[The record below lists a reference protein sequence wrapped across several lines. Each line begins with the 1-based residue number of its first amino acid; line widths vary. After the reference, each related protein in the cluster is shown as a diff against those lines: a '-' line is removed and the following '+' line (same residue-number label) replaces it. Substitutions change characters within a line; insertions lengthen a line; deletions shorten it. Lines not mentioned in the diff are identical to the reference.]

1 MKAQSFSFA
10 INHDKGEYIAVVMFM
25 RTIRNMR
32 RRFALLLLIMTA
44 AALFLII
51 DWQIRPM
58 IRATAVYHA
67 SIYATN
73 LMNEAV
79 EQELAKVQGIQLV
92 QISQNEKTNITSVTL
107 DMLRI
112 NQIKTGITE
121 QILIELSSEETEIVE
136 VPLGTLLGSE
146 IFSGRGPLIPITLSP
161 MGLANIQTKSNMR
174 QAGINQVLH
183 EVVLSVEV
191 EVSAILPGYSA
202 DASAQSDYLIAQT
215 VIVGNVPDRYSEA
228 SNSHESVESIR
239 IWETLDEE

>member
-1 MKAQSFSFA
+1 MIKTRKKLKISWLF
-10 INHDKGEYIAVVMFM
+10 IIL
-25 RTIRNMR
+25 I
-32 RRFALLLLIMTA
+32 LLIWII
-44 AALFLII
+44 FLLV

-58 IRATAVYHA
+58 IRATAAYHA

-79 EQELAKVQGIQLV
+79 EAELEEVKDVNLV
-92 QISQNEKTNITSVTL
+92 LIEQNESTNITSVTL
-107 DMLRI
+107 DMMRI

-121 QILIELSSEETEIVE
+121 RILKELSSEETEIVE

-146 IFSGRGPLIPITLSP
+146 LFSGQGPLISITLSP
-161 MGLANIQTKSNMR
+161 MGLANIQMSSGLR

-183 EVVLSVEV
+183 EVVLRVEV

-202 DASAQSDYLIAQT
+202 DAKASSDYLISQT
-215 VIVGNVPDRYSEA
+215 VIVGNVPDRYSN
-228 SNSHESVESIR
+228 SNGTENSIG

>member
-1 MKAQSFSFA
+1 MHMKKWWKKPSRVL
-10 INHDKGEYIAVVMFM
+10 G
-25 RTIRNMR
+25 
-32 RRFALLLLIMTA
+32 LLFLLCLGVGGFLLI
-44 AALFLII
+44 
-51 DWQIRPM
+51 DCQIRPM
-58 IRATAVYHA
+58 IRATAAYHA

-73 LMNEAV
+73 LMNKAV
-79 EQELAKVQGIQLV
+79 ENELEHFQDEQLV
-92 QISQNEKTNITSVTL
+92 LIEQNESTNITSVTL
-107 DMLRI
+107 DMMRI

-121 QILIELSSEETEIVE
+121 QILKELSSEETEVVE

-146 IFSGRGPLIPITLSP
+146 LFSGRGPLISITLSP
-161 MGLANIQTKSNMR
+161 MGLANIQTESRMR

-202 DASAQSDYLIAQT
+202 DAKASSEYLISQT

-228 SNSHESVESIR
+228 SSSAEKSIR

>member
-1 MKAQSFSFA
+1 MC
-10 INHDKGEYIAVVMFM
+10 
-25 RTIRNMR
+25 MR
-32 RRFALLLLIMTA
+32 RRWRQPSRIW
-44 AALFLII
+44 ALFILVLFLVGGFLLI
-51 DWQIRPM
+51 DWQVRPM
-58 IRATAVYHA
+58 IRATAAYHA

-79 EQELAKVQGIQLV
+79 ENELEHFQDEQLV
-92 QISQNEKTNITSVTL
+92 IIDQNEKTNITSVTL
-107 DMLRI
+107 DMMRI

-121 QILIELSSEETEIVE
+121 QILQELSSEETEVVE
-136 VPLGTLLGSE
+136 VPLGTLMGSE
-146 IFSGRGPLIPITLSP
+146 LFSGQGPLISITLSP
-161 MGLANIQTKSNMR
+161 MGLANIQTESRMR

-202 DASAQSDYLIAQT
+202 EAKASSEYLISQT

-228 SNSHESVESIR
+228 SSHAAEEESIR

>member
-1 MKAQSFSFA
+1 M
-10 INHDKGEYIAVVMFM
+10 
-25 RTIRNMR
+25 
-32 RRFALLLLIMTA
+32 
-44 AALFLII
+44 
-51 DWQIRPM
+51 
-58 IRATAVYHA
+58 
-67 SIYATN
+67 
-73 LMNEAV
+73 
-79 EQELAKVQGIQLV
+79 
-92 QISQNEKTNITSVTL
+92 
-107 DMLRI
+107 
-112 NQIKTGITE
+112 
-121 QILIELSSEETEIVE
+121 
-136 VPLGTLLGSE
+136 PLGTLLGSE

-161 MGLANIQTKSNMR
+161 MGLANIQTTSNMR

>member
-1 MKAQSFSFA
+1 MYMGLWKRKNKSVRKILFLL
-10 INHDKGEYIAVVMFM
+10 IV
-25 RTIRNMR
+25 
-32 RRFALLLLIMTA
+32 LLLGG
-44 AALFLII
+44 LFLVI
-51 DWQIRPM
+51 DGQIRPM
-58 IRATAVYHA
+58 IRATAAYHA

-79 EQELAKVQGIQLV
+79 EAELEQLQDAQLV
-92 QISQNEKTNITSVTL
+92 HIEQNEQTSITSVTL

-121 QILIELSSEETEIVE
+121 RILLELSSEETEVVE

-146 IFSGRGPLIPITLSP
+146 IFSGRGSLIPITLSP
-161 MGLANIQTKSNMR
+161 MGLANIQMTSGMH

-202 DASAQSDYLIAQT
+202 DAKASSDYLISQT
-215 VIVGNVPDRYSEA
+215 VIVGNVPERYSQTTGGTSQSE
-228 SNSHESVESIR
+228 EIR
-239 IWETLDEE
+239 LWETLDEE

>member
-1 MKAQSFSFA
+1 M
-10 INHDKGEYIAVVMFM
+10 
-25 RTIRNMR
+25 
-32 RRFALLLLIMTA
+32 
-44 AALFLII
+44 
-51 DWQIRPM
+51 
-58 IRATAVYHA
+58 
-67 SIYATN
+67 
-73 LMNEAV
+73 
-79 EQELAKVQGIQLV
+79 V

-121 QILIELSSEETEIVE
+121 QILIELSSEKTEIVE

>member
-1 MKAQSFSFA
+1 MK
-10 INHDKGEYIAVVMFM
+10 
-25 RTIRNMR
+25 
-32 RRFALLLLIMTA
+32 RFKRQYKWAGTVAFLLLCGIGFLLI
-44 AALFLII
+44 
-51 DWQIRPM
+51 DGQIRPM
-58 IRATAVYHA
+58 IRATAAYHA

-79 EQELAKVQGIQLV
+79 EQQLEQVQDAQLV
-92 QISQNEKTNITSVTL
+92 LIDQNEQTNITSVTV
-107 DMLRI
+107 DMMRI

-121 QILIELSSEETEIVE
+121 RILQELSSEETEIVE
-136 VPLGTLLGSE
+136 VPLGTLMGSE

-161 MGLANIQTKSNMR
+161 MGLANIQMSSGMR

-183 EVVLSVEV
+183 EVLLHVEV

-202 DASAQSDYLIAQT
+202 DAKAESDYLLSQT

-228 SNSHESVESIR
+228 NGKAGDNESIR

>member
-1 MKAQSFSFA
+1 M
-10 INHDKGEYIAVVMFM
+10 M
-25 RTIRNMR
+25 RKIH
-32 RRFALLLLIMTA
+32 RFYRKLTL
-44 AALFLII
+44 LFLLVIASVLFLLI

-58 IRATAVYHA
+58 IRATAAYHA

-79 EQELAKVQGIQLV
+79 EEELKKVQGFQLV

-107 DMLRI
+107 DMLQI

-121 QILIELSSEETEIVE
+121 RILIELSSEETEVVE

-161 MGLANIQTKSNMR
+161 MGLAKIQTKSNMR

-183 EVVLSVEV
+183 EVVLSVEI

-202 DASAQSDYLIAQT
+202 DAAASSDYLIAQT
-215 VIVGNVPDRYSEA
+215 VIVGNVPERYSEA
-228 SNSHESVESIR
+228 SDSVDSADSIR

>member
-1 MKAQSFSFA
+1 MG
-10 INHDKGEYIAVVMFM
+10 IL
-25 RTIRNMR
+25 R
-32 RRFALLLLIMTA
+32 RKTKRKVLIFCFLLLGWG
-44 AALFLII
+44 LFLLI
-51 DWQIRPM
+51 DWQVRPM
-58 IRATAVYHA
+58 IRATAAYHA

-79 EQELAKVQGIQLV
+79 EAELASIQDAQLV
-92 QISQNEKTNITSVTL
+92 TINQNEKTNITSVTL

-121 QILIELSSEETEIVE
+121 RILRELSSEETEVVE

-161 MGLANIQTKSNMR
+161 MGLANIQMESGMR

-183 EVVLSVEV
+183 EVVLHVEV

-202 DASAQSDYLIAQT
+202 DAKAKSDYLISQT
-215 VIVGNVPDRYSEA
+215 VIVGNVPERYSPT
-228 SNSHESVESIR
+228 SGNESQTDSIR
-239 IWETLDEE
+239 IWETLDEA

>member
-1 MKAQSFSFA
+1 MC
-10 INHDKGEYIAVVMFM
+10 
-25 RTIRNMR
+25 MR
-32 RRFALLLLIMTA
+32 RRWRQLSRIWVLFILV
-44 AALFLII
+44 LFLVGGFLLI
-51 DWQIRPM
+51 DWQVRPM
-58 IRATAVYHA
+58 IRATAAYHA

-79 EQELAKVQGIQLV
+79 ENELEHFQDEQLV
-92 QISQNEKTNITSVTL
+92 IIDQNEKTNITSVTL
-107 DMLRI
+107 DMMRI

-121 QILIELSSEETEIVE
+121 QILQELSSEETEVVE
-136 VPLGTLLGSE
+136 VPLGTLMGSE
-146 IFSGRGPLIPITLSP
+146 LFSGQGPLISITLSP
-161 MGLANIQTKSNMR
+161 MGLANIQTESRMR

-202 DASAQSDYLIAQT
+202 DAKASSEYLISQT

-228 SNSHESVESIR
+228 SSSAAEESIR